1 MQLINLRFHKIEI
14 MWVLII
20 DGDKRQIE
28 EVIECECY
36 RLYKTMPQIIRLE
49 ENIGLAAARN
59 KACQSFNADYFGW
72 IDADDSLILPEYIK
86 FVTISLQMSA
96 DQHSTMIYFSD
107 SYDCDEN
114 LNILNRREKSLLW
127 SNHIKYKGTKN
138 DSLAFVDFVYQCQ
151 LVRADVFATVGGF
164 TENILGE
171 DVDLLLKIIRLDEE
185 PNIMYVPFAPYL
197 YRLNK
202 EGICE
207 NLWDELCASMENTFQ
222 RHANSWA
229 NEKLMFRYAGN
240 YISTFTDKLMLSK
253 QEKLSSLSTC
263 LFDVYLPIDAKDF
276 WPDFLEKK

>member
-1 MQLINLRFHKIEI
+1 MHFSLPF
-14 MWVLII
+14 
-20 DGDKRQIE
+20 
-28 EVIECECY
+28 
-36 RLYKTMPQIIRLE
+36 PLE
-49 ENIGLAAARN
+49 QNIGLAAARN
-59 KACQSFNADYFGW
+59 RACQLLDADYFGW
-72 IDADDSLILPEYIK
+72 IDADDFLILPEYVK
-86 FVTISLQMSA
+86 YVTMSLLMSEN
-96 DQHSTMIYFSD
+96 HYSTKIFFSD

-114 LNILNRREKSLLW
+114 LNILNRREKGLLW
-127 SNHIKYKGTKN
+127 SSHIKCKGTRN

-151 LVRADVFATVGGF
+151 LIRVDAFAAVGGF

-185 PNIMYVPFAPYL
+185 PNIMYVPSAPYY

-207 NLWDELCASMENTFQ
+207 NRWDELRVSMENIFQ

-253 QEKLSSLSTC
+253 QEKLTSLSTC
-263 LFDVYLPIDAKDF
+263 LLDVYLPIDAKDF